1 MRKAVVQSEVKIK
14 KQNHNNNNDN
24 NNNNI
29 YDRKKRKEKEIKKLI
44 KMTMKAI
51 ILMMISWCY
60 KTMKMRNNAIARQN
74 M

>member
-14 KQNHNNNNDN
+14 KQNHYNNDN

-29 YDRKKRKEKEIKKLI
+29 YDRKKRKKKEIIKLI

-60 KTMKMRNNAIARQN
+60 KTMKIRNNAIARQN